1 MYICS
6 VNKKLQLKIWREKI
20 MDKKYFDEHKERALQ
35 SFINTSISNCF
46 EVEKDILDFI
56 NMYLESNLPIPDMED
71 KKISINGNWIKVI
84 DLFNQ
89 EKRDNKLK
97 DLLG

>member
-1 MYICS
+1 
-6 VNKKLQLKIWREKI
+6 
-20 MDKKYFDEHKERALQ
+20 MDKKYFDEQKEITLR
-35 SFINTSISNCF
+35 SFINTSIRNCF

-97 DLLG
+97 DLGI